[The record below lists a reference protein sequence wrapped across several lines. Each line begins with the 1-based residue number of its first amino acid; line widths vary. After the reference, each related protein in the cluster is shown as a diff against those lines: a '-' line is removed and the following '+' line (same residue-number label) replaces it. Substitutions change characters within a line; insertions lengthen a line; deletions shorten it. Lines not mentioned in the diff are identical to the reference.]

1 MAYTEKQVETIFD
14 SILEQIENGR
24 PLRQILK
31 DEGMPS
37 SKTFFEWIGKD
48 DVKVKR
54 YAHACEVRAD
64 VIFEEIIDIADDKT
78 HDEIH
83 TENGVIQNTEFI
95 QRSRVRIDARKW
107 VVSKLN
113 PKKYGDRLQHAN
125 DPDNPMPKP
134 QTIYITTPEGKTLDD
149 FSID

>member
-1 MAYTEKQVETIFD
+1 MAYSEKQIETIFD
-14 SILEQIENGR
+14 SILIEIENGR

-37 SKTFFEWIGKD
+37 SKTFFEWISKD

-54 YAHACEVRAD
+54 YAHACETRAD
-64 VIFEEIIDIADDKT
+64 VIFDEIIEIADDKT
-78 HDEIH
+78 QDSII
-83 TENGVIQNTEFI
+83 TENGVSQNSEFI

-113 PKKYGDRLQHAN
+113 PKKYGDKVDL
-125 DPDNPMPKP
+125 
-134 QTIYITTPEGKTLDD
+134 TTGGEKIQQVPPIEFKILKK
-149 FSID
+149 